1 MIEDFKKTV
10 LNIGKKA
17 ETLKK
22 VAAFLQGREKIIV
35 PDGIALSTTFFEKVR
50 KQTKGPWTSYR
61 DVNIPADLWDII
73 WKNIKRVFGDDKLVV
88 RSSATCE
95 DSIFFS
101 GAGQYESF
109 LNISTVE
116 EVKIAIQKI
125 YASLF
130 SINSYFYSKIHSIDL
145 NKESM
150 AVLIQRIAPVK
161 MSGVLFSCDP
171 TTRDSKI
178 IIESTKGF
186 GTNVVSGL
194 GDISRLEIEND
205 MTGTQYAP
213 FIEFLVS
220 VAKDIKDFL
229 GYDIDMEWGTD
240 GEILYIF
247 QVRPIIF
254 NEIKGDII
262 YPNFKTEHQTHP
274 ILSKGIT
281 IGKIAPF
288 SGADSD
294 KIVFQDGHIDVNDLK
309 KIIQSKGMILH
320 AGGRLSH
327 FANIAR
333 ELQKPC
339 IVIPDFNPDSDK
351 IYVLDAFNGILVD
364 MEYLSSEDKA
374 YLLWSYIEQKVNNF
388 NAGIEQFNGFIT
400 AFCENKYEQVHFN
413 VDAENIERLLLKNN
427 FTKNDVLQKIITF
440 DFSDHKLI
448 EQNRIIRIQYT
459 NCVVRI
465 QTKELDSTLNNYRCE
480 KNNILE
486 VENLAIGIKKMLDL
500 GLQETGRQERHI
512 VQYTNEHNGVNVNI
526 IQWPNSP
533 CYIGIESGKIADIDK
548 TAILLGLDPKNG
560 LALTGKQIFE
570 KLNLKLKDCS
580 FGG

>member
-35 PDGIALSTTFFEKVR
+35 PDGIALSTECFEKVR
-50 KQTKGPWTSYR
+50 KQTTGPWTSYR
-61 DVNIPADLWDII
+61 DVKIPADLWESI
-73 WKNIKRVFGDDKLVV
+73 WTNVKQVFNDDKLVV

-109 LNISTVE
+109 LNISTAE

-171 TTRDSKI
+171 TTGDKRI

-194 GDISRLEIEND
+194 GDINRLEIDNNVV
-205 MTGTQYAP
+205 YKKHAP
-213 FIEFLVS
+213 FVEFLIS
-220 VAKDIKDFL
+220 VAKDIKNFL

-254 NEIKGDII
+254 NGVKGDII
-262 YPNFKTEHQTHP
+262 YPNFRAEHQTYP

-309 KIIQSKGMILH
+309 KIIQSKGVILH
-320 AGGRLSH
+320 TGGRLSH

-339 IVIPDFNPDSDK
+339 IVMPDFEPDPNK
-351 IYVLDAFNGILVD
+351 IYVLDAFNGVLVD
-364 MEYLSSEDKA
+364 MEHLSSEDKA
-374 YLLWSYIEQKVNNF
+374 YVLWSYIEQKVNNF
-388 NAGIEQFNGFIT
+388 NAGIEQFNGLIT
-400 AFCENKYEQVHFN
+400 AFSENKYEQVHFD
-413 VDAENIERLLLKNN
+413 VDAEHVEKLLLANN
-427 FTKNDVLQKIITF
+427 FTKNNVLQKIITF

-448 EQNRIIRIQYT
+448 KQNKIIRIQYT

-486 VENLAIGIKKMLDL
+486 VENLTIGIKKMLDL
-500 GLQETGRQERHI
+500 GLQETGQQERNI
-512 VQYTNEHNGVNVNI
+512 VQYTNEINGVNVNI

-533 CYIGIESGKIADIDK
+533 CYIGIEASEIADIDK
-548 TAILLGLDPKNG
+548 TAFLLGLDPKKG

-570 KLNLKLKDCS
+570 KLNLKLTDCS